1 MNTDKLNADFMD
13 MMEIALNNTQ
23 NLANQREIIELQ
35 RQFKDHLNEVDDA
48 ISEKGVLSHG

>member
-35 RQFKDHLNEVDDA
+35 RRFKDHLTEVDDA
-48 ISEKGVLSHG
+48 LSEKGVFSHG